1 MKKLI
6 ENAFSD
12 VKKNTVE
19 INKRLNAIY
28 NTFHEVFPTDYHVEQ
43 FEGYFGTA
51 PHYVSEDDEFTMY
64 FKDNEIY
71 VDNYPVRVLDYSEEE
86 MRDMWTVIYY
96 DLQIQILQNMINRE
110 KKVLADYAFNPD
122 ADLKDYLYLT
132 VKKNLDE
139 KVDYMGKFNV
149 LREQILK
156 VNNEADVL
164 SRIFI

>member
-139 KVDYMGKFNV
+139 KVAHLGEYNAS
-149 LREQILK
+149 RERILK
-156 VNNEADVL
+156 YNKDADVL

>member
-1 MKKLI
+1 M
-6 ENAFSD
+6 
-12 VKKNTVE
+12 KKNTVE

-110 KKVLADYAFNPD
+110 KKVLADYEFNPD

-132 VKKNLDE
+132 VKNNLAE
-139 KVDYMGKFNV
+139 KIAHLGEYNV
-149 LREQILK
+149 SRERILK
-156 VNNEADVL
+156 YNKDADVL

>member
-28 NTFHEVFPTDYHVEQ
+28 NAFYEVFPTDYHVEQ

-110 KKVLADYAFNPD
+110 KKVLADYAVNPD

-139 KVDYMGKFNV
+139 KVDYMGKFNG

-156 VNNEADVL
+156 VNKEADVL

>member
-12 VKKNTVE
+12 VKNKTAE

-28 NTFHEVFPTDYHVEQ
+28 NAFHEVFPTDYHVEQ

-51 PHYVSEDDEFTMY
+51 PHYVSEDDEFSMA

-86 MRDMWTVIYY
+86 MKDMWTVIYY

-156 VNNEADVL
+156 VNKEADVL

>member
-12 VKKNTVE
+12 VKNQTAE

-28 NTFHEVFPTDYHVEQ
+28 NAFYEVFPTDYHVEQ

-139 KVDYMGKFNV
+139 KVDYMGKFNG

-156 VNNEADVL
+156 VNKEADVL